1 MNMDVQNDAGHAAP
15 AGTRALSLRA
25 PRGVDPFR
33 LPRSPS
39 RKGPSPC
46 RGGCGNRKGGKSG
59 SLNAPFDHEHSA
71 SPTPHL
77 DSCSPGPSS
86 ASSQAP
92 SSVSTQAP
100 SSASTVERNHA
111 SAVVREHA
119 SAECEL
125 TRSVDGELLRAAKGR
140 VRSSERAGAK
150 VAPMKCLRQRL
161 PAKVAADCPV
171 SSLEIA
177 RRGSWPSRAEAK
189 VRKRLQR

>member
-1 MNMDVQNDAGHAAP
+1 MDVQNDAGHAAP

-46 RGGCGNRKGGKSG
+46 RGGCGNWKGGKSG

-86 ASSQAP
+86 VSTQAPSCVSTQAPSCVSTQAPSSASTQAPSCVSMQAP

-100 SSASTVERNHA
+100 SCVSTQAPSSASTQAPSCVSTQA
-111 SAVVREHA
+111 PSA
-119 SAECEL
+119 
-125 TRSVDGELLRAAKGR
+125 
-140 VRSSERAGAK
+140 
-150 VAPMKCLRQRL
+150 
-161 PAKVAADCPV
+161 
-171 SSLEIA
+171 SSLAPSMGSSFEPPKVVCD
-177 RRGSWPSRAEAK
+177 RPSEQVPRGLP
-189 VRKRLQR
+189 